1 VLGERGVT
9 YEPGLGVKLFVAYG
23 VFSFGCG
30 PHHQRVKL
38 REWRCWFFR
47 LEVVLVVVEFVG
59 GGRFAD
65 ADDLHVFLKD
75 KCTVIF
81 YSNDTCTKKIR
92 AYEMGMEEWWCIA
105 VQKMQLP
112 FIF

>member
-1 VLGERGVT
+1 MNHRRT
-9 YEPGLGVKLFVAYG
+9 
-23 VFSFGCG
+23 
-30 PHHQRVKL
+30 
-38 REWRCWFFR
+38 
-47 LEVVLVVVEFVG
+47 LVR

>member
-1 VLGERGVT
+1 MACSPSVAVHIIKGLNLGNGVV
-9 YEPGLGVKLFVAYG
+9 G
-23 VFSFGCG
+23 FSA
-30 PHHQRVKL
+30 
-38 REWRCWFFR
+38 WRWSWLLSTLAR
-47 LEVVLVVVEFVG
+47 

>member
-1 VLGERGVT
+1 MNHRRT
-9 YEPGLGVKLFVAYG
+9 
-23 VFSFGCG
+23 
-30 PHHQRVKL
+30 
-38 REWRCWFFR
+38 
-47 LEVVLVVVEFVG
+47 LVR

-92 AYEMGMEEWWCIA
+92 AYEMGMEEW
-105 VQKMQLP
+105 
-112 FIF
+112 